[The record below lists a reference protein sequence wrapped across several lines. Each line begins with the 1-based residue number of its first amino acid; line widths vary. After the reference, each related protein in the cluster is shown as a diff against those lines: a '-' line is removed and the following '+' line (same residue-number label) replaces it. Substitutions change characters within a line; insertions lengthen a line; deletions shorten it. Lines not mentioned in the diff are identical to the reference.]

1 MIDMLRKDILPAV
14 SAYGTTLCEG
24 LAKRKALGLPSKY
37 EEEHA
42 RANCLLCD
50 SLHDACAKLEKSLR
64 EVPADPEKA
73 MLFCHNVIVPHMN
86 ECRSFADELETIT
99 ERSAWPFPTY
109 SDLLFSEG

>member
-1 MIDMLRKDILPAV
+1 MIDMLRKEILPAV

-24 LAKRKALGLPSKY
+24 LRQRKALGLPSKY
-37 EEEHA
+37 GEEVA

-50 SLHDACAKLEKSLR
+50 SLYDACAKLEKSLR

-86 ECRSFADELETIT
+86 ECRNFADELETIT
-99 ERSAWPFPTY
+99 RAKRMALPHLFRPFVQ
-109 SDLLFSEG
+109 